1 MAIKNIKSK
10 ALKKFCDGDV
20 SKVKPDHIECI
31 FDILTSLL
39 ASHAIRDLKS
49 SFSSFT
55 EKKGSGKGTYSIDVS
70 GNWRIT
76 FQIEDEGVILV
87 DYLDYHGK
95 KIRSK

>member
-1 MAIKNIKSK
+1 MAIKNVKSK
-10 ALKKFCDGDV
+10 ALKKFCDGDE
-20 SKVKPDHIECI
+20 SKVNPDHIESI
-31 FDILTSLL
+31 RDILMSLH
-39 ASHAIRDLKS
+39 ASHAIRDIRS
-49 SFSSFT
+49 HFPSFS
-55 EKKGSGKGTYSIDVS
+55 EKKGSGKGTYSINVN

>member
-10 ALKKFCDGDV
+10 ALKKFFDGDE
-20 SKVKPDHIECI
+20 SKVNPDHIESI
-31 FDILTSLL
+31 RDILISLYS
-39 ASHAIRDLKS
+39 SHAIRDIRNHFP
-49 SFSSFT
+49 SFS
-55 EKKGSGKGTYSIDVS
+55 EKKGSGKGTYSINVS